1 MRQLLLFC
9 LVAGMVCGCSQL
21 APPPG
26 PSDPTPEPRD
36 STGAIILVSASGV
49 TIRNNATGAVK
60 PAKAG
65 DVTHDGH
72 TVITGKERGSKAVL
86 LFSNGTVITLE
97 EDSKLNLKTFT
108 QTKFKATGDKISA
121 LEQEPSVSST
131 FLDLEVG
138 ELVADVKR
146 GNNRSRFDVSSSIGT
161 IGIRG
166 TTFALNARPLPGGGL
181 RGIAAVGKGLVHFTP
196 PSPRPTPGI
205 PNPPWPHPTSLSQGE
220 VMSVA
225 VTAAGVPVVSPPA
238 PAPAAQLAAMQA
250 TVSSGNKLT
259 AEITL
264 NTVAAALSEVAAKAK
279 KRLPPP
285 ARPKE
290 VGEEPE
296 PDDPDSPER

>member
-1 MRQLLLFC
+1 
-9 LVAGMVCGCSQL
+9 
-21 APPPG
+21 
-26 PSDPTPEPRD
+26 
-36 STGAIILVSASGV
+36 
-49 TIRNNATGAVK
+49 
-60 PAKAG
+60 
-65 DVTHDGH
+65 
-72 TVITGKERGSKAVL
+72 
-86 LFSNGTVITLE
+86 
-97 EDSKLNLKTFT
+97 
-108 QTKFKATGDKISA
+108 
-121 LEQEPSVSST
+121 
-131 FLDLEVG
+131 
-138 ELVADVKR
+138 
-146 GNNRSRFDVSSSIGT
+146 
-161 IGIRG
+161 
-166 TTFALNARPLPGGGL
+166 
-181 RGIAAVGKGLVHFTP
+181 IAAVGKGLVHFTP